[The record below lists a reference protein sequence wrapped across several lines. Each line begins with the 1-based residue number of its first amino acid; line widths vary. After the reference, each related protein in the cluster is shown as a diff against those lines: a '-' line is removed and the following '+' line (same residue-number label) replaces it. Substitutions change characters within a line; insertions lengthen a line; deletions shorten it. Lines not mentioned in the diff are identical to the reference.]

1 MSTRYLSCLSL
12 VLTRSPSKSTSLV
25 ISFSA
30 YHHARPMYLA
40 DHLFPSFLQIHVN
53 FLASTVCPPSSYAS
67 TVITDA
73 YTVILFDS
81 FARSRIF
88 VSWRRAVSEFRCV
101 AYPACRISILTALC
115 RPFGSEDILYRAV
128 CSPRSASS
136 PSSSSGLSFVLKRS
150 SPRLQLADG
159 YGYSPPIPSP
169 SSSLSCRPQVHP
181 HPSPP
186 RPDDAAV
193 IVR

>member
-1 MSTRYLSCLSL
+1 MGARYLSCLSL
-12 VLTRSPSKSTSLV
+12 VLTRSPSRSTPLV

-73 YTVILFDS
+73 YTVVLFDS

-88 VSWRRAVSEFRCV
+88 VSCGRAVSEFRCV

-136 PSSSSGLSFVLKRS
+136 PSSSSGLPLAFNSPMAAVTVRL
-150 SPRLQLADG
+150 SPRLQAA
-159 YGYSPPIPSP
+159 YSVALKCTPIPH
-169 SSSLSCRPQVHP
+169 HP
-181 HPSPP
+181 DQMTLQS
-186 RPDDAAV
+186 
-193 IVR
+193 

>member
-1 MSTRYLSCLSL
+1 MSTRYLSCISL
-12 VLTRSPSKSTSLV
+12 VLTRSPSRSTPLV

-150 SPRLQLADG
+150 SPSPMAPVTVRL
-159 YGYSPPIPSP
+159 SPPLQAASSAPPSLTTP
-169 SSSLSCRPQVHP
+169 TR
-181 HPSPP
+181 
-186 RPDDAAV
+186 
-193 IVR
+193 